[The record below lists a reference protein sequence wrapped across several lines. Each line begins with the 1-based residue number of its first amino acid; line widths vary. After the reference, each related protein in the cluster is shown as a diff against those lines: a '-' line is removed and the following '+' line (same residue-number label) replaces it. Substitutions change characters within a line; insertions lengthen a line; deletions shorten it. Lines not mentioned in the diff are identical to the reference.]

1 MPTILVSG
9 DSWTSC
15 WPLEERLGHRNFGW
29 PNLVASD
36 LNYQLMDKSRAGSS
50 NYRIYRKAF
59 DGLIQHQPEVVM
71 VFLTSWTRMET
82 GSGYGS
88 KPGRIYQHLACDN
101 SAESEYVFKNFFNGY
116 KNYCDMLRM
125 IISLQNLATN
135 YSSICY
141 FLDTFDNN
149 LLFDITKDDFKTI
162 LSYNHNIFNNMD
174 DERIDDKFNKVKRL
188 TSQINQNL
196 FVSLESYQSLIQD
209 CSFDQGH
216 PLQDGHSKIADITTK
231 FLRENNHGKTI

>member
-29 PNLVASD
+29 PNLVASN
-36 LNYQLMDKSRAGSS
+36 LNYQLIDKSRAGSS

-59 DGLIQHQPEVVM
+59 DGVIQYQPKVVM
-71 VFLTSWTRMET
+71 VFLTHWSRMET

-88 KPGRIYQHLACDN
+88 KPGRIYQHVASDN
-101 SAESEYVFKNFFNGY
+101 SAESGYVFKNFFNGY

-125 IISLQNLATN
+125 IISLQNLATVHKT
-135 YSSICY
+135 SCY
-141 FLDTFDNN
+141 FLDTYDNN

-162 LSYNHNIFNNMD
+162 LSYNSIIHDNMD
-174 DERIDDKFNKVKRL
+174 DERIDDKFNKVKAL
-188 TSQINQNL
+188 TSQIDRNL

-209 CSFDQGH
+209 CTFDLGH
-216 PLQDGHSKIADITTK
+216 PLQDGHSKIAGITTK
-231 FLRENNHGKTI
+231 FLRENNHG